1 VVPDSGGPQPHLGA
15 SAAATVAVVDDDA
28 AIRLVCRVALEL
40 AGFAVVEAVD
50 GEAGLDLVRAE
61 SPQLALV
68 DVMMPRRDG
77 VSVARALRDDPATA
91 GIPVVLMSA
100 ATSSGEIANVG
111 AAAFLAKPFDP
122 ATLIELVTRLVGRRR
137 PR

>member
-1 VVPDSGGPQPHLGA
+1 
-15 SAAATVAVVDDDA
+15 VVDDDA

-50 GEAGLDLVRAE
+50 GEAGLELVRAE
-61 SPQLALV
+61 SPALALV

-100 ATSSGEIANVG
+100 ATSSEGIANVG

-122 ATLIELVTRLVGRRR
+122 GTLIELVTRLVGRRR